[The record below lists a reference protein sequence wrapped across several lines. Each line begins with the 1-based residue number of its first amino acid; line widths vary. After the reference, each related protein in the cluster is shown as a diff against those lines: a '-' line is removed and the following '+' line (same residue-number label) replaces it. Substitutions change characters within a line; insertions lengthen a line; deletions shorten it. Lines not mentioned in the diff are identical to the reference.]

1 MCSEQIQHQVESIIM
16 DNPDHKACWLQSQCN
31 LRSSHEMSSTSTMTN
46 YKFNSQSKIHGDIA
60 SLLHVGCHS
69 SPLPTQ
75 DLVPRSKHE
84 KAQDTQNGDDLH
96 APTLPPSP
104 SDVPTAP

>member
-1 MCSEQIQHQVESIIM
+1 MVKHMHKPEVKHQEEKPMGMITTTWHHFNIKQDQPMNVILYPTMII
-16 DNPDHKACWLQSQCN
+16 
-31 LRSSHEMSSTSTMTN
+31 TSPN
-46 YKFNSQSKIHGDIA
+46 IGSKNTWGWY
-60 SLLHVGCHS
+60 LLHVGCHS

-84 KAQDTQNGDDLH
+84 KARDTQNGDDLH
-96 APTLPPSP
+96 APTLPPYP